1 MDSSSFFR
9 EAGQHPLEAK
19 KPAQDLSLYLD
30 DIIAARKKEIA
41 AEGLA
46 ETDSANKTIP
56 PFSITNPAY
65 ENQRLQADPEWKGMN
80 EERKN
85 DVLHDPYIIV
95 AYQLVA
101 PLMK

>member
-9 EAGQHPLEAK
+9 EAGRHPLQAK
-19 KPAQDLSLYLD
+19 KPAQDISLSLD
-30 DIIAARKKEIA
+30 DILAERKKTMA

-46 ETDSANKTIP
+46 AADSTDIP
-56 PFSITNPAY
+56 TPAFSISNPAY
-65 ENQRLQADPEWKGMN
+65 ENQRLQTDPEWKKMN

-85 DVLHDPYIIV
+85 EVLHDPYITV
-95 AYQLVA
+95 AWQLIA